1 MEYRIFGPPGTGKT
15 TRLGKEIERAAEQYG
30 EENVLVASFSRTA
43 ASEIAQRGLG
53 GGQMKLGTLHSLA
66 LKCIG
71 SMPVIPERKSQALV
85 DEWNTT
91 YPTMKISTAKTFDPD
106 DPWASDEG
114 SCGNDLLEQLNRC
127 RAQMMPAELYDPR
140 VRKFGERWADFKRQT
155 FSIDFTDMIEIA
167 LRDTDE
173 APGGVAAGFFDE
185 AQDFSALEMAL
196 ARKWG
201 AQMDYYVLSGDDD
214 QAIYQFR
221 GATPE
226 AFLSKDIEHKSTV
239 LGQSWRVPQ
248 SVHKVAESWIRRI
261 DKRQP
266 KTYKPMEKAGAV
278 RALDATYKYCD
289 LLVDDIVEQ
298 TERGRTCMVLAACS
312 YMLEPLISALRE
324 QGIPYHNPY
333 RLKQHSWNPLS
344 QGGEDKLSAGD
355 RVTAYSV
362 PRFNNRFWTPD
373 ELKAWVSCIRA
384 DGVVLRGK
392 KKVVAGLSGDREMA
406 LEELF
411 DYLDPSFLELLIE
424 GDYSYEEIKKRLLA
438 GKRTV
443 EYALTVAEKQGIKAL
458 SSEPKIILG
467 TIHSVKGGEADVVYL
482 FPDISL
488 AMDREAVDSSDA
500 ADAQT
505 RIFYVGMTRAKEELV
520 ICQPVRPRLSMPL
533 EDYV

>member
-1 MEYRIFGPPGTGKT
+1 VRLGTGKT
-15 TRLGKEIERAAEQYG
+15 TRLGIEIEKAAEQYG

-43 ASEIAQRGLG
+43 AQEIAQRGLSS
-53 GGQMKLGTLHSLA
+53 GQMKLGTLHSLA

-106 DPWASDEG
+106 DPWASDDG
-114 SCGNDLLEQLNRC
+114 SRGNDLLEQLNRY
-127 RAQMMPAELYDPR
+127 RAQMMPAELYDPQVKR
-140 VRKFGERWADFKRQT
+140 FADRWSDFKRHT

-167 LRDTDE
+167 LNDTTE
-173 APGGVAAGFFDE
+173 APGGARAGFFDE

-226 AFLSKDIEHKSTV
+226 AFLSDSIPHKSTV

-248 SVHKVAESWIRRI
+248 AVHSVAERWIRRI

-266 KTYKPMEKAGAV
+266 KTYKPMEKAGTV
-278 RALDATYKYCD
+278 RAVDATYKYCD
-289 LLVDDIVEQ
+289 TLIDDMLSQV
-298 TERGRTCMVLAACS
+298 ERGRTCMILTACS

-324 QGIPYHNPY
+324 QGVPYHNPY
-333 RLKQHSWNPLS
+333 RLKQYSWNPLS
-344 QGGEDKLSAGD
+344 QGGDDKLSAGD
-355 RVTAYSV
+355 RVIAYGV
-362 PRFNNRFWTPD
+362 PKYNNRFWTPS
-373 ELKAWVSCIRA
+373 ELKAWVSCIKA
-384 DGVVLRGK
+384 DGALLRGK
-392 KKVVAGLSGDREMA
+392 KKAIEGLSGDREMA

-411 DYLDPSFLELLIE
+411 DYLDPAFLETLVE
-424 GDYSYEEIKKRLLA
+424 GNYPYSEIKKRLMA
-438 GKRTV
+438 GKHTL
-443 EYALTVAEKQGIKAL
+443 EYALTVAEKQGASAL
-458 SSEPKIILG
+458 KSEPRIILG

-482 FPDISL
+482 FPDISM
-488 AMDREAVDSSDA
+488 AMDREAVDNPDA
-500 ADAQT
+500 EDAQT